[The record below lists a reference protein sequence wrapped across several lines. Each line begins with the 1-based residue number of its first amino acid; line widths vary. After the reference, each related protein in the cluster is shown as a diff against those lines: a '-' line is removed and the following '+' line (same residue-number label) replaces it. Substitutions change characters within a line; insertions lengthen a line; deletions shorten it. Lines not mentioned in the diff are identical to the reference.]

1 MDYKFAS
8 RLGNLQASAIRE
20 IFKYASDPEVIFF
33 AAGNPSAEAFPK
45 EEIKQITNDILTQDP
60 IKALQYGNSEGYIS
74 LRNNIKN
81 VILSNE
87 DIVKENDDIIIMSGA
102 QQGIEISCKVL
113 CNKDDIIVCEN
124 PSFVGSLNSFKSY
137 GVNLLGITLEHDGM
151 CLEELEDA
159 LKNNKNIKM
168 IYLIP
173 NFQNPTG
180 FTMSLEKRKAVLE
193 LAKKYNVM
201 ILEDN
206 PYGDLRFKGK
216 HIPSIKSMDTEDRVI
231 YCGSFSKILSPGL
244 RVGYIVANKSFLQKV
259 VICKQCSD
267 VHTSMLSQLIC
278 NEFLQRVDY
287 QKHISNLQQIY
298 KNKSDLMLRELN
310 DKLSGKI
317 EYSKPEGGLFIW
329 CTLPDNIP
337 MDDFCKKAVEEKK
350 VAVVPGKAFLPQDNL
365 STQSFRI
372 NYSTPTDEEIIKGIS
387 LLKELLEEYNI

>member
-1 MDYKFAS
+1 
-8 RLGNLQASAIRE
+8 
-20 IFKYASDPEVIFF
+20 
-33 AAGNPSAEAFPK
+33 
-45 EEIKQITNDILTQDP
+45 
-60 IKALQYGNSEGYIS
+60 
-74 LRNNIKN
+74 
-81 VILSNE
+81 
-87 DIVKENDDIIIMSGA
+87 MSGA

-113 CNKDDIIVCEN
+113 CNKEDIVVCEN

-137 GVNLLGITLEHDGM
+137 GVNLLGITLEHDGI
-151 CLEELEDA
+151 CLEELEEA

-206 PYGDLRFKGK
+206 PYGDLRFKGN
-216 HIPSIKSMDTEDRVI
+216 HIPSIKSMDTEGRVI

-244 RVGYIVANKSFLQKV
+244 RVGYIVADKDFLQKV

-287 QKHISNLQQIY
+287 QKHISKLQQIY

-310 DKLSGKI
+310 DKLSDKL
-317 EYSKPEGGLFIW
+317 EYAKPEGGLFIW

-337 MDDFCKKAVEEKK
+337 MDDFCKKAVQEKK

-372 NYSTPTDEEIIKGIS
+372 NYSTPTDEEIIKGVS

>member
-33 AAGNPSAEAFPK
+33 AAGNPSVEAFPK
-45 EEIKQITNDILTQDP
+45 DEIKNITNDILTQNP
-60 IKALQYGNSEGYIS
+60 VKALQYGNSEGYIS
-74 LRNNIKN
+74 LRNSIKN
-81 VILSNE
+81 VILNKE

-113 CNKDDIIVCEN
+113 CNKEDIVVCEN

-137 GVNLLGITLEHDGM
+137 GVNLLGITLEHDGI
-151 CLEELEDA
+151 CLEELEEA

-206 PYGDLRFKGK
+206 PYGDLRFKGN
-216 HIPSIKSMDTEDRVI
+216 HIPSIKSMDTEGRVI

-244 RVGYIVANKSFLQKV
+244 RVGYIVADKDFLQKV

-287 QKHISNLQQIY
+287 QKHISKLQQIY

-310 DKLSGKI
+310 DKLSDKI

-337 MDDFCKKAVEEKK
+337 MDDFCKKAVQEKK

-372 NYSTPTDEEIIKGIS
+372 NYSTPTDEEIIKGVS